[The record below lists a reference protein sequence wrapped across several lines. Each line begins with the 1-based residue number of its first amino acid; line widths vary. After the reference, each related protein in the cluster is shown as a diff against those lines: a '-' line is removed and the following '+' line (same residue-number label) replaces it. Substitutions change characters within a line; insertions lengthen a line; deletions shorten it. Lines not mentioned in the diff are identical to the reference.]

1 MGQDAANGPLPDCSA
16 QLSDAKPRAAHS
28 GRSWKRL
35 IRPLTT
41 LLLTMVVS
49 VSVFLISDRVAAFG
63 RYGYPGVFV
72 LSLLSSATIVL
83 PAPSLAIVSVMGA
96 VLNPVGIGLAAG
108 AGEALGELT
117 GYAAGYSGRAIVA
130 DQVRYQRMVTWTRR
144 YGLWVILVLSIV
156 PNPLFDLA
164 GIAAGALR
172 VPVWHFLLVCWVGKT
187 VKTTVFAF
195 AGQSLLHV
203 LPFFGS

>member
-1 MGQDAANGPLPDCSA
+1 VNGPLPDCSA
-16 QLSDAKPRAAHS
+16 QLCDAEPRLAQS

-41 LLLTMVVS
+41 LLFAIIVS
-49 VSVFLISDRVAAFG
+49 VSVFLISDRVSTFG

-83 PAPSLAIVSVMGA
+83 PAPSLAVVSVVGA
-96 VLNPVGIGLAAG
+96 VLNPVGVGLAAG

-117 GYAAGYSGRAIVA
+117 GYAAGHSGRAIIA
-130 DQVRYQRMVTWTRR
+130 DQVRYQRMVAWTRR

-187 VKTTVFAF
+187 IKTTAFAF
-195 AGQSLLHV
+195 AGQSLLRI

>member
-1 MGQDAANGPLPDCSA
+1 LGQDAMNGPLPDCTA
-16 QLSDAKPRAAHS
+16 QLCDAEPRPARAS
-28 GRSWKRL
+28 RSWKRL

-41 LLLTMVVS
+41 LLLTVIVS
-49 VSVFLISDRVAAFG
+49 VSVFLIGDRVAAFG
-63 RYGYPGVFV
+63 RYGYAGVFV
-72 LSLLSSATIVL
+72 LSLLSSATIVI
-83 PAPSLAIVSVMGA
+83 PAPSLAVVSVMGA
-96 VLNPVGIGLAAG
+96 VLNPIGVGLAAG

-130 DQVRYQRMVTWTRR
+130 DQVRYQRMVAWTRR

-172 VPVWHFLLVCWVGKT
+172 VPVRHFLLVCWVGKT
-187 VKTTVFAF
+187 VKTTAFAF
-195 AGQSLLHV
+195 AGQSLLHI
-203 LPFFGS
+203 LPLFGS